1 MESLVKLAI
10 YTDISGKERKGK
22 YNFPTFMYSN
32 FKKNNKWKE
41 FNLLCVCGGGEGI
54 WTENFKVLG
63 LGYQLEMTTGYMTQF
78 IYYKRKMK

>member
-32 FKKNNKWKE
+32 LKKKQVKGNTVDVD
-41 FNLLCVCGGGEGI
+41 FAV
-54 WTENFKVLG
+54 
-63 LGYQLEMTTGYMTQF
+63 
-78 IYYKRKMK
+78 